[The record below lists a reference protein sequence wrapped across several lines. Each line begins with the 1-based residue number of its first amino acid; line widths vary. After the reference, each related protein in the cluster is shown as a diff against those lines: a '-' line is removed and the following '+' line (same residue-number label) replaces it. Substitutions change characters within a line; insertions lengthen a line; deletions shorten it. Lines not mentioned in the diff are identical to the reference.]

1 MPHLKQK
8 KSWKTP
14 CIHWSVILR
23 GQLYSHR
30 SFVLL
35 PLLSSTQLFP
45 SNKYRT
51 AHKQFVIGGNEFLII
66 ETDNVLWHLEQCCS
80 ALLRA
85 RASPN
90 VIIVATIIYQC
101 QLGWGVSN
109 WWMQRTD
116 PISRPGLLTSFHL
129 VFAGPSLF
137 QHKLWVF
144 NITLLGPASQL
155 VFVYYITIAAMPSL
169 LCRLQILVGWELEQF
184 SDRKSCV
191 TQQVSV
197 TGNARIFM
205 KYH

>member
-1 MPHLKQK
+1 MLLQKRCRPIVPHLKQQ
-8 KSWKTP
+8 KSWKKHHCAP

-109 WWMQRTD
+109 WWMQSKDFLFSFYAKLCIPST
-116 PISRPGLLTSFHL
+116 INIWKKVLTKDVWDDQKWAVSGRL
-129 VFAGPSLF
+129 ACTS
-137 QHKLWVF
+137 
-144 NITLLGPASQL
+144 SQ
-155 VFVYYITIAAMPSL
+155 TE
-169 LCRLQILVGWELEQF
+169 ILNKIG
-184 SDRKSCV
+184 
-191 TQQVSV
+191 
-197 TGNARIFM
+197 I
-205 KYH
+205 

>member
-1 MPHLKQK
+1 MLLQK
-8 KSWKTP
+8 KMSPHCAPSETEKNHEKHTTVH

-85 RASPN
+85 RA
-90 VIIVATIIYQC
+90 
-101 QLGWGVSN
+101 
-109 WWMQRTD
+109 
-116 PISRPGLLTSFHL
+116 LTSLLLPPLYTNVNWVGEFPTDGCKVKL
-129 VFAGPSLF
+129 LF
-137 QHKLWVF
+137 SFYAVLFSIIWHHKVWTF
-144 NITLLGPASQL
+144 
-155 VFVYYITIAAMPSL
+155 
-169 LCRLQILVGWELEQF
+169 WEAHKIWKNLPHGT
-184 SDRKSCV
+184 K
-191 TQQVSV
+191 
-197 TGNARIFM
+197 
-205 KYH
+205 

>member
-1 MPHLKQK
+1 MLLQK
-8 KSWKTP
+8 KMSPHCAPSETEKNHEKHTTVH

-35 PLLSSTQLFP
+35 PLLSSTQLLFP

-109 WWMQRTD
+109 WWMQSTAKCIWDRS
-116 PISRPGLLTSFHL
+116 IFSKGQLILKC
-129 VFAGPSLF
+129 LF
-137 QHKLWVF
+137 GVF
-144 NITLLGPASQL
+144 NFSQKTNKNKSTWG
-155 VFVYYITIAAMPSL
+155 I
-169 LCRLQILVGWELEQF
+169 ILVVKSNLFVLWENWRHPKTFQ
-184 SDRKSCV
+184 
-191 TQQVSV
+191 
-197 TGNARIFM
+197 N
-205 KYH
+205 